1 MINKSKSIVIAA
13 VMRSRSHR
21 RRSPSPE
28 SIRVVRFRTIMM
40 PRASKFGDH
49 GPRQRLQRQPTICT
63 IMPRTPLATR
73 SAIRKSSVSVEA
85 TKKMGAGY
93 GSPPFPLPALKSRRR
108 DRITNGWL
116 EHVGVAIA

>member
-1 MINKSKSIVIAA
+1 M
-13 VMRSRSHR
+13 
-21 RRSPSPE
+21 
-28 SIRVVRFRTIMM
+28 RVVRFRTIMM
-40 PRASKFGDH
+40 LRASKFGDH

-63 IMPRTPLATR
+63 IMPRTPFATR
-73 SAIRKSSVSVEA
+73 TVIKKNFVSVEA

-93 GSPPFPLPALKSRRR
+93 GSPSFPLPAPKSRCR